1 LQIRK
6 LILIVTVIVLILTSG
21 GCSGSYI
28 PQNPPEVVSGVVPH
42 HLLAKDIIEGFFNY
56 VSEKASPE
64 TVILLSPDHF
74 HQCAIS
80 GVDFITT
87 KSSNFMGIDVDNDLI
102 HTLSTY
108 YKIMKGDSGVGTDH
122 GITNIVPF
130 IRESFP
136 QAKIAPFL
144 VSLNMSI
151 ERIKSFTESLNM
163 LTGRDTLV
171 IASVDFSHYLPET
184 VADFHDIKSVRTLIN
199 FDEEGF
205 NNLEVDSPQS
215 LYAARY
221 FAFLRGAENYHIV
234 AHKNAQDYM
243 EEIPVEE
250 TTSYASVTFEKG
262 NIIHSL
268 PVEESKTLLFTGDI
282 MLDRGVEKLMDEYN
296 LNYPFEKIKNVL
308 KGADFVVGNL
318 EGPISSNSVEF
329 DAKSLKFCFR
339 KEAASVLKD
348 MHFNLLSLANNHTY
362 DLGYSGL
369 AETHNISKSVG
380 LLTVGNPL
388 NISENTGL
396 KQDNIVFVAFNLT
409 SKFNES
415 ELLTIVR
422 KTRQQSPTEFII
434 LILHWGEEYSP
445 HSCEW
450 EQILAHHFIDN
461 GADLIIGTH
470 PHVVQEIELYHSS
483 TRSKDAL
490 IFYSLG
496 NFIFDQYFSR
506 ETQEGLMVALEISKD
521 AQKYTLIPV
530 KLPMSQPQLMNFEE
544 KESFLRKLSEKS
556 SNNLKNKIKEGI
568 INIQS

>member
-1 LQIRK
+1 MHIKK
-6 LILIVTVIVLILTSG
+6 LLLIALITAVSLVSG
-21 GCSGSYI
+21 GYVTQQS
-28 PQNPPEVVSGVVPH
+28 PEVVSGVVPH
-42 HLLAKDIIEGFFNY
+42 HLLARDVIESFFKY
-56 VSEKASPE
+56 ASKKSSPK

-74 HQCAIS
+74 HQCDIF
-80 GVDFITT
+80 GVDFISA
-87 KSSNFMGIDVDNDLI
+87 KGKDFMDIDVDTNLTDALDNDFSI
-102 HTLSTY
+102 TRE
-108 YKIMKGDSGVGTDH
+108 DSGVGTDH

-151 ERIKSFTESLNM
+151 ERIKSFTEALNR

-184 VADFHDIKSVRTLIN
+184 VADFHDIKSMRTLIN
-199 FDEEGF
+199 FDEEDF
-205 NNLEVDSPQS
+205 KNLDVDSPQS

-221 FAFLRGAENYHIV
+221 FAFLRGAENYHLV
-234 AHKNAQDYM
+234 AHKNAQDYTK
-243 EEIPVEE
+243 EIPVEE
-250 TTSYASVTFEKG
+250 TTSYVSITFEKG
-262 NIIHSL
+262 NIIHSP

-296 LNYPFEKIKNVL
+296 LAYPFEKIKNAL
-308 KGADFVVGNL
+308 KGTDFVVGNL
-318 EGPISSNSVEF
+318 EGPISSNSTEF
-329 DAKSLKFCFR
+329 DEKSLKFSAR
-339 KEAASVLKD
+339 EETATTLKN
-348 MHFNLLSLANNHTY
+348 MHFNILSLANNHTY
-362 DLGYSGL
+362 DLGHSCL

-380 LLTVGNPL
+380 LLTVGDPL
-388 NISENTGL
+388 NISENTVL

-422 KTRQQSPTEFII
+422 KIRERSPTEFIV
-434 LILHWGEEYSP
+434 LMLHWGEEYSP
-445 HSCEW
+445 HSYEW

-506 ETQEGLMVALEISKD
+506 ETQESLMVALEISKD

-530 KLPMSQPQLMNFEE
+530 KLPMSQPQLMSFKE
-544 KESFLRKLSEKS
+544 KEVFLRKLSEKS
-556 SNNLKNKIKEGI
+556 DKNLDNETQKGVIVI
-568 INIQS
+568 TR

>member
-1 LQIRK
+1 LQTK
-6 LILIVTVIVLILTSG
+6 KLLLILAIITLILASG
-21 GCSGSYI
+21 GYI
-28 PQNPPEVVSGVVPH
+28 TQQSPEVVSGVVPH
-42 HLLAKDIIEGFFNY
+42 HLLARDVIESFFKYTSNK
-56 VSEKASPE
+56 SSPK

-74 HQCAIS
+74 HQCVIF
-80 GVDFITT
+80 GVDFISA
-87 KSSNFMGIDVDNDLI
+87 KGKNFMGNDVDTTLI
-102 HTLSTY
+102 EALS
-108 YKIMKGDSGVGTDH
+108 KDFNIMREDPGIGTDH
-122 GITNIVPF
+122 GITNIIPF

-151 ERIKSFTESLNM
+151 ERTKSFTEALNM

-171 IASVDFSHYLPET
+171 IASVDFSHYLPEA

-199 FDEEGF
+199 FDEGSF
-205 NNLEVDSPQS
+205 NNLDVDSPQS
-215 LYAARY
+215 LYTARY
-221 FAFLRGAENYHIV
+221 FAFLRGAENYHLV
-234 AHKNAQDYM
+234 AHKNAQDYTK
-243 EEIPVEE
+243 EIPVEE
-250 TTSYASVTFEKG
+250 TTSYVSVTFEKG

-282 MLDRGVEKLMDEYN
+282 MLDRGVEKLIDKYN
-296 LNYPFEKIKNVL
+296 LNYPFEKIKNAL
-308 KGADFVVGNL
+308 KGTDFVVGNL
-318 EGPISSNSVEF
+318 EGPISANPVEF

-339 KEAASVLKD
+339 KEVASVIKD
-348 MHFNLLSLANNHTY
+348 MHFNVLSLANNHAY

-369 AETHNISKSVG
+369 AETRSILRSAG
-380 LLTVGNPL
+380 IATVGDSL
-388 NISENTGL
+388 NIESSTVL
-396 KQDNIVFVAFNLT
+396 KEDDIVFIAFNLIQ
-409 SKFNES
+409 KFNEG
-415 ELLTIVR
+415 EILKIIR
-422 KTRQQSPTEFII
+422 KTRQQNPTEFIV

-445 HSCEW
+445 HSYEW

-470 PHVVQEIELYHSS
+470 PHVVQDIELYHSD
-483 TRSKDAL
+483 TRNKDAL

-496 NFIFDQYFSR
+496 NFIFDQYFSG

-530 KLPMSQPQLMNFEE
+530 KLPTSQSQLMNFEE

>member
-1 LQIRK
+1 LQTK
-6 LILIVTVIVLILTSG
+6 KLLLILAIITLILASG
-21 GCSGSYI
+21 GYI
-28 PQNPPEVVSGVVPH
+28 TQQSSEVVSGVVPH
-42 HLLAKDIIEGFFNY
+42 HLLARDVIESFFKY
-56 VSEKASPE
+56 ASKKSSPK

-74 HQCAIS
+74 HQCGIFS
-80 GVDFITT
+80 VDFISA
-87 KSSNFMGIDVDNDLI
+87 KGKDFMDIDVDNDLI
-102 HTLSTY
+102 NTLSKNY
-108 YKIMKGDSGVGTDH
+108 EIMEDDSGVGTDH

-151 ERIKSFTESLNM
+151 ERTKSFTESLNM

-184 VADFHDIKSVRTLIN
+184 VADFHDIKSVRTLIS

-215 LYAARY
+215 LYTARY

-296 LNYPFEKIKNVL
+296 LNYPFEKIKNAL

-318 EGPISSNSVEF
+318 EGPISSNSAEF

-380 LLTVGNPL
+380 LLTVGDPL
-388 NISENTGL
+388 NISENTVL

-450 EQILAHHFIDN
+450 EHILAHHFIDN
-461 GADLIIGTH
+461 GVDLIIGTH